1 MKFSNI
7 SLTACLVCS
16 ILLSVP
22 PVHGQAPA
30 PIKIWI
36 PGWKQTSPM
45 NTARAGAAVVEQ
57 GNKLYVL
64 GGIDGRD
71 FLATT
76 EITAVQSDGPI
87 SSWQLGPELNEPRG
101 FHGAVAFN
109 DSVYVVG
116 GGNGPAG
123 HNLLRSVERASI
135 RPDGSLGPW
144 QRESSMLILPRRCV
158 KVIAYAN
165 RLYALGGFSGTLLDS
180 VESAPVLPG
189 GTLGPWVLE
198 TQALTVPRYVH
209 DAKLAGDTLWVV
221 GGHREDQGVGLNQA
235 ETRVLNQSSSSW
247 QAIAP
252 LARGRYGLSLAVHT
266 RFIYALGGLD
276 GAEFLRTIERIP
288 RDESAS
294 SKAQW
299 MSTGPLSSSRANF
312 SAVFSGDVLYVIG
325 GTNAMGY
332 YDTVEYAT
340 VNAHGELGFW
350 GTRDDAKVFEK
361 GDGATQATVPL
372 PTGNTGIVKESISTG
387 GYTYLR
393 LATQQGEQWLA
404 TAQGDFPL
412 DSQVTFSEGVKM
424 TQFKSN
430 SLSRVFETIRF
441 VSQVRIMGPG
451 TRKK

>member
-7 SLTACLVCS
+7 LLNACLVCS
-16 ILLSVP
+16 MLLSVST
-22 PVHGQAPA
+22 VHGQSPA

-36 PGWKQTSPM
+36 PGWKQTAPM
-45 NTARAGAAVVEQ
+45 NTARAGAAVVEM
-57 GNKLYVL
+57 GNRLYVL

-76 EITAVQSDGPI
+76 EMTTTQSNGPV
-87 SSWQLGPELNEPRG
+87 SSWQLGTELNEPRG

-109 DSVYVVG
+109 NTIYVVG

-144 QRESSMLILPRRCV
+144 QRESSILLLPRRCV
-158 KVIAYAN
+158 KVVAYAN

-180 VESAPVLPG
+180 VESAPILPD

-198 TQALTVPRYVH
+198 TQALTTPRYVH

-235 ETRVLNQSSSSW
+235 ETRLLNQPDSTW
-247 QAIAP
+247 RAIAP
-252 LARGRYGLSLAVHT
+252 LARGRYGLSLAVHK

-276 GAEFLRTIERIP
+276 GAEFLRTIERIG
-288 RDESAS
+288 RDEPPS
-294 SKAQW
+294 SKAKW
-299 MSTGPLSSSRANF
+299 TPTGPLSSSRANF
-312 SAVFSGDVLYVIG
+312 SATFSGDVLYVIG

-350 GTRDDAKVFEK
+350 GTRDDAKAYEK

-372 PTGNTGIVKESISTG
+372 PTGNTGIVKEAISAG

-393 LATQQGEQWLA
+393 LDTQQGEQWLA
-404 TAQGDFPL
+404 TAQGDFPV

-424 TQFKSN
+424 TQFKSK
-430 SLSRVFETIRF
+430 SLSREFETIRF
-441 VSQVRIMGPG
+441 VSQVRIVGPG
-451 TRKK
+451 ASKK